1 MKFNPEKLRQIRE
14 SQGFTQRKLAR
25 LAKLSPA
32 YISDLER
39 GKTYPSIPT
48 LEFLAEIFKVP
59 ISYFFE
65 GSEQSEPKA
74 ETQEA
79 SYPDIE
85 TYLQKILSG
94 EIPIHFQGVDRLTP
108 ELEEDIRTVLKVA
121 LSHIQLQ
128 KERTTK
134 KAGADVK
141 EAMKWEE
148 NHQGRTD
155 DVCSPKEFILAS
167 AQSSQP
173 LVCSA
178 RKSSQIALASV
189 C

>member
-1 MKFNPEKLRQIRE
+1 MKFNAFRFKELREQRGLTQKQLAKKVKISPTYISKIEREAANPSLPVLEKLAQAL
-14 SQGFTQRKLAR
+14 GV
-25 LAKLSPA
+25 SP
-32 YISDLER
+32 
-39 GKTYPSIPT
+39 
-48 LEFLAEIFKVP
+48 
-59 ISYFFE
+59 SYFFE
-65 GSEQSEPKA
+65 SDPNKA
-74 ETQEA
+74 EKNNLNQL
-79 SYPDIE
+79 PDIE

-141 EAMKWEE
+141 EVMKWEK

-178 RKSSQIALASV
+178 RKSSQIALASI